1 MTRSPFDDY
10 QVPSIAIA
18 FFLMAAAAAATAAQ
32 KQLFVDL
39 AARFDFKQEIVEEI
53 LKAGVRSLSD
63 FRYYPADDSELVQ
76 AFVVPCK
83 FPDERL
89 QGARLKSAWNSV
101 ARAEKAQEVAGP
113 EIRASS
119 QQYLEHS
126 QGTAL
131 CTLQAPLCTR
141 GSAR

>member
-1 MTRSPFDDY
+1 MLKQLPMTRSPFDDY
-10 QVPSIAIA
+10 QVPSITIA
-18 FFLMAAAAAATAAQ
+18 FFLMAAPAPAVPTAAQ

-89 QGARLKSAWNSV
+89 QGARLKCAWNSV
-101 ARAEKAQEVAGP
+101 VRAEKAQEVTGP
-113 EIRASS
+113 EIQLDEEELLPSS
-119 QQYLEHS
+119 
-126 QGTAL
+126 T
-131 CTLQAPLCTR
+131 
-141 GSAR
+141 